1 MNQEPISFE
10 CYCVEILNIPY
21 YNFLSMDEWEN
32 CHKKYEEY
40 LEKLYEENMMTTE
53 IDYLAIYK
61 KHRREQFIAK
71 IEFEEDGIML
81 KVTHNGYQWQSL
93 EIGDEYELQ
102 KIKEAL
108 ETLTSDSFVIREVND
123 DK

>member
-40 LEKLYEENMMTTE
+40 LEKLYDENM
-53 IDYLAIYK
+53 
-61 KHRREQFIAK
+61 
-71 IEFEEDGIML
+71 EE
-81 KVTHNGYQWQSL
+81 Y
-93 EIGDEYELQ
+93 
-102 KIKEAL
+102 
-108 ETLTSDSFVIREVND
+108 D
-123 DK
+123 DN